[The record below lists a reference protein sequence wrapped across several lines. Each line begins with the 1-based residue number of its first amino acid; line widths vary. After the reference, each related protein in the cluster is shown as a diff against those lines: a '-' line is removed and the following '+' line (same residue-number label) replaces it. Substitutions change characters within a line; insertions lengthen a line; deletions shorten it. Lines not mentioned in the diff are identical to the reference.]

1 MDSNRST
8 NDTKQNLRN
17 ILFGYYIQY
26 NKLKELVD
34 TAFADKRTPK
44 CMDIYIDVF
53 DMLKQ
58 IYGREVYADKQYT
71 IVSGVINLAAHMRG
85 FFRTRYNLP
94 TRIFLVYG
102 KNSTVNHKNFYYT
115 FGDDSYKETVN
126 YEKNKEIIESQLQM
140 VKILCAYIPDVY
152 YVERQTMFSMF
163 VYDNILKN
171 KLARNNILSIV
182 ITKSLYAYQIPA
194 LTNNFS
200 SCVALFRPK
209 KYNGQDMS
217 FPVYGS
223 NVLYNYYS
231 SITSAKTLEYLS
243 DFDPGLLPVL
253 MTMTGLKQYNVNAI
267 MSTTSAVKALHDA
280 LSSPYMLNAH
290 SMNTSNLYKAL
301 NLMCIDETNFD
312 FRFKAIDLEYQH
324 MIYIHMPEYIDNT
337 WNVNFNDPETVKEIN
352 NKYFFDNPLDL
363 NSL

>member
-34 TAFADKRTPK
+34 SAFAYDRTPE
-44 CMDIYIDVF
+44 CMDVYIDVF

-71 IVSGVINLAAHMRG
+71 IVSGVINLAAHMRN
-85 FFRTRYNLP
+85 FFRTRYNLW

-115 FGDDSYKETVN
+115 FGDDSYKETIN
-126 YEKNKEIIESQLQM
+126 YERNKEFIESQLQM

-171 KLARNNILSIV
+171 KLGRKNRLPIV

-194 LTNNFS
+194 LTKA
-200 SCVALFRPK
+200 ALFRPK
-209 KYNGQDMS
+209 KYNGEDMS
-217 FPVYGS
+217 FPVYGD

-231 SITSAKTLEYLS
+231 NISSKKTLEYLS
-243 DFDPGLLPVL
+243 KINPDLLSIL

-267 MSTTSAVKALHDA
+267 MNTTSAVSSLYNAI
-280 LSSPYMLNAH
+280 SSPYVLNKH
-290 SMNTSNLYKAL
+290 TLSSKGVYKYLNISNF
-301 NLMCIDETNFD
+301 IDEANFD
-312 FRFKAIDLEYQH
+312 FRYKAIDLEYQWI
-324 MIYIHMPEYIDNT
+324 IYTHMPEYIDHT

-363 NSL
+363 ESL